1 MKKGVTIIHY
11 RDLDKYPPI
20 LNLIQFLNEKEFNFS
35 CITSFHNSTII
46 SNKFLNV
53 LSYFVFSIKVFFTLI
68 FSNKRSILYF
78 ESISAWPIYFYYL
91 IFPSSKKKLLIH
103 YHEYFSNLEYLNQSY
118 FEKYGRKFEKKLFS
132 RAIWISHTNK
142 HRLDLFHKE
151 FPDLDEC
158 LLRTMPNYPPSSWL
172 RVPKQI
178 NEAQKTDIIKLVHI
192 GALSTNGMYLEHV
205 LKHFGNNPKYI
216 IDFYSHNFTPEITA
230 LISSYSNCSIK
241 GSIAY
246 QDIPTLKGL
255 YDVGLVLY
263 NGSSLNFTYNAPNK
277 IFEYLA
283 LDLDVWCSDKLITA
297 SDHERLDG
305 YPKMIMVDYENLEA
319 FDVEKAT
326 DKSGLKYVPSPY
338 VCEPVYEK
346 LLNAINENTHP

>member
-1 MKKGVTIIHY
+1 MKRNELLILHF
-11 RDLDKYPPI
+11 RDTNKYPPI
-20 LNLIQFLNEKEFNFS
+20 LNLINFLQS
-35 CITSFHNSTII
+35 TSTSFSLVRGTNSFSKLANAIT
-46 SNKFLNV
+46 
-53 LSYFVFSIKVFFTLI
+53 YFVFFTKSFFALLEKK
-68 FSNKRSILYF
+68 NKTVLYY
-78 ESISAWPIYFYYL
+78 ESISAVPVYFYFKL
-91 IFPSSKKKLLIH
+91 FPNSKKKIFIH
-103 YHEYFSNLEYLNQSY
+103 FHEYFSLSDYQRQSY
-118 FEKYGRKFEKKLFS
+118 LERVGRKLEVNLFK
-132 RAIWISHTNK
+132 RAKWISHTNK

-151 FPDLDEC
+151 FPNLSNFV
-158 LLRTMPNYPPSSWL
+158 LKTLPNYPPSSWL
-172 RVPKQI
+172 RAPKQM

-192 GALSTNGMYLEHV
+192 GALSINGMYLEYV
-205 LKHFGNNPKYI
+205 LKHFGNNPKFT

-230 LISSYSNCSIK
+230 LISNYSNCSIK

-255 YDVGLVLY
+255 YDLGLVLY

-297 SDHERLDG
+297 GEHQRLEC
-305 YPKMIMVDYENLEA
+305 YPKMIMVNYENLEV
-319 FDVEKAT
+319 FDVAKAT
-326 DKSGLKYVPSPY
+326 DKSGLEYVPSPY